1 MFDGEHGIALHAF
14 QGIEPHLMSRGKS
27 HCFSRVPGAIWGIFL
42 NYSREGL
49 SKLVFVQQCH
59 DSCLVA
65 RDTSGFSSRLVRA
78 IGTPLQVREET
89 QGPFPV
95 ASGILRFL

>member
-1 MFDGEHGIALHAF
+1 MGNTELLYILCR
-14 QGIEPHLMSRGKS
+14 GIEPHLTARGKS
-27 HCFSRVPGAIWGIFL
+27 QCFSRIEAENWGIFL